1 MRIAIA
7 SDHAGYRYK
16 EAIKAHLAEL
26 GHEAVDFGTDS
37 ELSVDYPTFVR
48 PAALAVAAGDC
59 ERVIVFGGSGNGE
72 AMTANRV
79 HGVRCALCWNET
91 CARLARQHNDANGLS
106 LGQRLVSLE
115 MAILIVDVWLE
126 TPFEAGRHRRRI
138 EAIDAVE

>member
-91 CARLARQHNDANGLS
+91 SARLARQHNDANGLS